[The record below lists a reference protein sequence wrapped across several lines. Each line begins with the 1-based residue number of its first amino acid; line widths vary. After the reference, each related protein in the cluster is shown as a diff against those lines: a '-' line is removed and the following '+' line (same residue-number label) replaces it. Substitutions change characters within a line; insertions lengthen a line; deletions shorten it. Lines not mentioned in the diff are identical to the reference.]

1 MGYRNC
7 RFLLRL
13 FGDSRC
19 RMVTMVKECAVQ
31 QIQCL
36 DDEGYWMKRTIFLN
50 MESPIF
56 VKGLAK
62 VVNDKTIP
70 NTYTTIRRVLNA

>member
-1 MGYRNC
+1 M
-7 RFLLRL
+7 L
-13 FGDSRC
+13 
-19 RMVTMVKECAVQ
+19 KECTVQ

-56 VKGLAK
+56 CKGLQR
-62 VVNDKTIP
+62 VINDKTVP
-70 NTYTTIRRVLNA
+70 NSYTTKRRVLYV